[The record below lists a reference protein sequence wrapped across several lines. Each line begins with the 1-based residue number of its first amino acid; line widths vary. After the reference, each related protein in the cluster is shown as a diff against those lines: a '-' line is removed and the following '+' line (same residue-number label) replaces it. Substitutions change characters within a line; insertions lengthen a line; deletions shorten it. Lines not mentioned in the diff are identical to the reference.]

1 MMPYERLLGDA
12 IRGDASLFASHD
24 SIEAT
29 WRVVDPVL
37 SGMPPPIEYEP
48 GTWGPVEADRVI
60 AGNGAWRNPVSIE
73 TPG

>member
-1 MMPYERLLGDA
+1 MPYERLLGDA

-37 SGMPPPIEYEP
+37 SGMPPPIEYDP
-48 GTWGPVEADRVI
+48 GSWGPVEADRI
-60 AGNGAWRNPVSIE
+60 ITGNGAWRNPESTDVLV
-73 TPG
+73 T